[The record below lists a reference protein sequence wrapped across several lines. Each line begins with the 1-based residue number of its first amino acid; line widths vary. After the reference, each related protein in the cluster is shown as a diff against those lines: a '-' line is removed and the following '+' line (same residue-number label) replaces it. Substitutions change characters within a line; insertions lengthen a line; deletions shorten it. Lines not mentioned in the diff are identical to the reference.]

1 MQDDIRSIQ
10 QRIPAIESI
19 TGDGKARAS
28 GLIMGG
34 RNEKANMRSRE
45 NGNDRSVKAVNLKRI
60 NAQVT
65 TGGYDIEE
73 P

>member
-10 QRIPAIESI
+10 QIMSAIELNTVNGQS
-19 TGDGKARAS
+19 RAS
-28 GLIMGG
+28 VLIMGG
-34 RNEKANMRSRE
+34 RNEQANMRSR
-45 NGNDRSVKAVNLKRI
+45 NIGNDRSVQAVNVKRI
-60 NAQVT
+60 NSQVT